1 MNSMKRTELGRS
13 ALESGLKSLI
23 KDVGK
28 IKIGNSKQFP
38 YGWGKAA
45 KGRTVWRILEEL
57 VTQNL
62 KKNAREYGFESVREA
77 DSEVGVYDFECK
89 LAGSNS
95 PIFVNVKSAV
105 EGGRQNKDDIS
116 KAKGLMDF
124 YESHPEADLFIA
136 TMCIAFYDD
145 MSIELVDVFVVP
157 LAWLPDI
164 YVNPSNNGN
173 LQSNKYK
180 DFASATR
187 RSNVDFVA
195 VLGEAIE
202 VAREKRVASAAK
214 KKK

>member
-1 MNSMKRTELGRS
+1 MNSIEKTELGRS

-23 KDVGK
+23 KGVGK

-62 KKNAREYGFESVREA
+62 KKNAREYGFETVREA
-77 DSEVGVYDFECK
+77 DSEIGVYDFECK
-89 LAGSNS
+89 LADSNS
-95 PIFVNVKSAV
+95 LIFVNVKSAV

-124 YESHPEADLFIA
+124 YERYPEGDLFIA

-180 DFASATR
+180 EFSSAIR
-187 RSNVDFVA
+187 RSNAEFVA
-195 VLGEAIE
+195 VLAEAIE
-202 VAREKRVASAAK
+202 VAQGKRVASASK